1 MMIST
6 RGRYAVRILLYLA
19 EHRNGEFIPM
29 KAVAAREEISLK
41 YIEKIMP
48 MLKSGG
54 LVESTHGI
62 GGGYRLT
69 REPDQYTLWEI
80 LCLAEGDMAPVS
92 CLQEG
97 AAPCP
102 RAAQCRTLPVWEG
115 YHRLT
120 RDYFSGIT
128 LADLMDAPM
137 ADNYVI

>member
-29 KAVAAREEISLK
+29 KAVAAKEEISLK

-69 REPDQYTLWEI
+69 REPDKITLWDI
-80 LCLAEGDMAPVS
+80 LTLAEGDLAPVT
-92 CLQEG
+92 CLQG
-97 AAPCP
+97 DTVCM
-102 RAAQCRTLPVWEG
+102 RAAQCRTLPVWQG
-115 YHRLT
+115 YYRLT
-120 RDYFSGIT
+120 KEYFSGLT
-128 LADLMDAPM
+128 LADLMQVEPGND
-137 ADNYVI
+137 YVI

>member
-29 KAVAAREEISLK
+29 KAVAAKEEISLK

-69 REPDQYTLWEI
+69 REPDKITLWDI
-80 LCLAEGDMAPVS
+80 LTLAEGDLAPVT
-92 CLQEG
+92 CLQG
-97 AAPCP
+97 DTVCM
-102 RAAQCRTLPVWEG
+102 RAAQCRTLPVWQG
-115 YHRLT
+115 YYKLT
-120 RDYFSGIT
+120 EDYFSGIT
-128 LADLMDAPM
+128 LADLMNVPL

>member
-69 REPDQYTLWEI
+69 REPDKITLWDI
-80 LCLAEGDMAPVS
+80 LTLAEGDLAPVT
-92 CLQEG
+92 CLQG
-97 AAPCP
+97 DAVCM
-102 RAAQCRTLPVWEG
+102 RAAQCRTLPVWQG
-115 YHRLT
+115 YYRLT
-120 RDYFSGIT
+120 QEYFSGIT
-128 LADLMDAPM
+128 LADLMHVEPGND
-137 ADNYVI
+137 YVI